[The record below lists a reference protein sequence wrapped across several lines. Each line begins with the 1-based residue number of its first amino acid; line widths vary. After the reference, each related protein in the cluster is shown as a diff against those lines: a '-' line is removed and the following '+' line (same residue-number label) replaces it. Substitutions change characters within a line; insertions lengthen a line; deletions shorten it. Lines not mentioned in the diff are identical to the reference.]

1 MESIYPKRRVKV
13 RIGLFFDGTGNN
25 RINSQIAAEC
35 RTQAPMNSY
44 GHTKACNGRHA
55 DPGSSYANDLSN
67 IARLYELYRHRPK
80 AEQTQHGWGSS
91 WPIYVSGIGT
101 TSGKD
106 DSVWAGQ
113 ILGRGS
119 TGVLAKVAAGVKEL
133 SAVLEVFT
141 IGNPDCVIER
151 LEFDLFGFSRGAA
164 AARHFANEVLKQ
176 VNGALAPVLEQKNI
190 AWAPGFA
197 WENTSVSL
205 KVIGLFETVAAI
217 GGLRDLG
224 NVKDAVN
231 RRVNLY
237 LPPGSAQQ
245 VLHLVAEDEQRRN
258 FALNSVAPHW
268 PKEIVLPGAH
278 SDIGGGYPLHMREK
292 LLLTRPRRS
301 MVSMDTPRQFTAAW
315 KETQAEL
322 LTIDASQWL
331 DPLDMEA
338 SLRIECEENLPNAG
352 SQTVGVKAVSAAV
365 ILDRRVYGHLSRI
378 YLRVMHELAC
388 AEGVPLEPIPDS
400 PALSLVPELKLIE
413 QKLISYARGEPDT
426 LTDSERRLLRRRYV
440 HRSAHWNAWG
450 AGGSVGSRR
459 AVFVHAPESGGRV
472 RHPHIGQPGYP
483 H

>member
-1 MESIYPKRRVKV
+1 MEAIYQKRRIKV

-35 RTQAPMNSY
+35 RIQAPMNNY

-67 IARLYELYRHRPK
+67 IARLFELYRQNPTAQK
-80 AEQTQHGWGSS
+80 AEFGWEVSR
-91 WPIYVSGIGT
+91 PIYISGIGT

-113 ILGRGS
+113 VLGRGS
-119 TGVLAKVAAGVKEL
+119 TGVLAKVAAGVKKL
-133 SAVLEVFT
+133 SAVLEALT
-141 IGNPDCVIER
+141 ISHADEVIEG

-176 VNGALAPVLEQKNI
+176 ENGALAPMLKQQNI
-190 AWAPGFA
+190 AWAPGFS
-197 WENTSVSL
+197 WENDSVRL
-205 KVIGLFETVAAI
+205 KVIGLFDTVAAV

-224 NVKDAVN
+224 NVTDAVN

-237 LPPGSAQQ
+237 LPPGAAQQ

-258 FALNSVAPHW
+258 FALNSIAPAW
-268 PKEIVLPGAH
+268 PKEIVLPGSH

-301 MVSMDTPRQFTAAW
+301 LVSKSTPFHEAPAWLDTQTDL
-315 KETQAEL
+315 QA
-322 LTIDASQWL
+322 IDAGQWL
-331 DPLDMEA
+331 DPLDMDA
-338 SLRIECEENLPNAG
+338 SLRVDCDESHPNAG
-352 SQTVGVKAVSAAV
+352 SHKVGLKAVSAAV
-365 ILDRRVYGHLSRI
+365 VMERRVYGHLSRI

-388 AEGVPLEPIPDS
+388 TEGVPFEPIPDS
-400 PALSLVPELKLIE
+400 PALQLVPELEVIA
-413 QKLISYARGEPDT
+413 QKLIGYAKGEPYT
-426 LTDSERRLLRRRYV
+426 LTEGENRLLRRRYI

-450 AGGSVGSRR
+450 GVNLRR
-459 AVFVHAPESGGRV
+459 SSSVFVHAPEPGGRV
-472 RHPHIGQPGYP
+472 RHSNISQPGYP
-483 H
+483 Q